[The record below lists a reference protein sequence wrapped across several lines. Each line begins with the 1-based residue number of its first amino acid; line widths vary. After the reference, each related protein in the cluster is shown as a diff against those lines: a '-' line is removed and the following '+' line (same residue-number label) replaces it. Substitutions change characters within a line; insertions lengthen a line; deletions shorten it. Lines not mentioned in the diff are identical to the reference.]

1 MVATSITTKCCIAGG
16 GPSGL
21 MLGFLL
27 ARAGVDVVVLEKHGD
42 FLRDFRGDTIHPSTL
57 ELMSELG
64 LIDDF
69 LKQPHRKV
77 ERLTGLVGD
86 TQINVADFTSLPTA
100 HKFVVL
106 MPQWDFLNFLTRHG
120 QRYAGFGLMMKT
132 EATELLEHGGRVIGL
147 RAVKE
152 NAPIEIRA
160 DLVVGAD
167 GRHSTLRERAGLSVL
182 DLGAPM
188 DVLWTRISRRTE
200 DRADAFGHIEA
211 GRILVMLDRGAHWQC
226 AFVIPKGSASELQKK
241 PIGEFCRM
249 LLDLSPWLGERV
261 NEVRSWDD
269 VKLLTVAVDR
279 LSQWWRPGFLCIGD
293 AAHAMSPIGGVGINL
308 AVQDA
313 VAAANIL
320 AEPLRMGNLTSDH
333 VARVQARREWPTR
346 VTQRIQLIIQNRVVR
361 RVLTDSQQPKAPR
374 IAKLLNWI
382 PALQRIPARIIGI
395 GVRPEH
401 IQTREAQGA

>member
-1 MVATSITTKCCIAGG
+1 
-16 GPSGL
+16 

-27 ARAGVDVVVLEKHGD
+27 ARAGVDVAVLEKHGD

-57 ELMSELG
+57 ELMGELG

-77 ERLTGLVGD
+77 DRFTGLIGD
-86 TQINVADFTSLPTA
+86 TQINVADFTSLPTSC
-100 HKFVVL
+100 KFVVF
-106 MPQWDFLNFLTRHG
+106 MPQWEFLNFLARHG

-132 EATELLEHGGRVIGL
+132 EATELLERDGQVIGL
-147 RAVKE
+147 RALTE
-152 NAPIEIRA
+152 NGPIDIRA

-167 GRHSTLRERAGLSVL
+167 GRHSTLRERAGLSVK

-188 DVLWTRISRRTE
+188 DVLWTQISRRPD

-211 GRILVMLDRGAHWQC
+211 GRILVMLDRGAYWQC
-226 AFVIPKGSASELQKK
+226 AFVIPKGSAAELHQK
-241 PIGEFCRM
+241 PIDEFRRM
-249 LLDLSPWLGERV
+249 ILDLSPWLGERV
-261 NEVRSWDD
+261 NEIRSWDD
-269 VKLLTVAVDR
+269 VKLLTVALDR

-320 AEPLRMGNLTSDH
+320 AEPLRMGKLTSDH
-333 VARVQARREWPTR
+333 LARVQARREWPTK
-346 VTQRIQLIIQNRVVR
+346 VTQQIQLTIQNRVIR
-361 RVLTDSQQPKAPR
+361 RVLTHSQQPQAPR
-374 IAKLLNWI
+374 LAKLLNWI
-382 PALQRIPARIIGI
+382 PALQRIPARLIGM

-401 IQTREAQGA
+401 IQTGEAPEAIR